1 MRDLNSQI
9 DEIKRVI
16 RKTEDIV
23 GTTDDEEVV
32 RITLEIQEMLD
43 NIILDLNEIN
53 KEEQLNG

>member
-16 RKTEDIV
+16 RRTEDII

-43 NIILDLNEIN
+43 NIVLDLNEIS

>member
-32 RITLEIQEMLD
+32 RITLDIQEMLD

>member
-1 MRDLNSQI
+1 MIDLKSQI

-16 RKTEDIV
+16 RRTEDIV

>member
-16 RKTEDIV
+16 RRTEDII

-32 RITLEIQEMLD
+32 RITLDIQEMLD
-43 NIILDLNEIN
+43 NIILDLSEIN

>member
-9 DEIKRVI
+9 DEIKRII
-16 RKTEDIV
+16 RKTEDII

-32 RITLEIQEMLD
+32 RITLDIQEMLD

>member
-16 RKTEDIV
+16 RRTEDIV

-32 RITLEIQEMLD
+32 RITLDIQEMLD
-43 NIILDLNEIN
+43 NIILDLSEIN

>member
-16 RKTEDIV
+16 RKTEDII

-32 RITLEIQEMLD
+32 RITLDIQEMLD
-43 NIILDLNEIN
+43 NIILDLSEIN

>member
-32 RITLEIQEMLD
+32 RITLDIQEMLD
-43 NIILDLNEIN
+43 NIILDLSEIN